1 MDVFLRGLADAFRLL
16 WRLDPALLEI
26 IGLTLRVTLGRWPS
40 PSSSGSARAAAGLA
54 RRLPGRSVL
63 VPIIYTGMGL
73 PPVLVGLFAYLL
85 LSNRGPLG
93 FLGWLFTPTG
103 MVLAQTI
110 IALPLVIGL
119 TMTAVQG
126 VDPRLRTQLLSLGAT
141 RRQVALATLAEARTG
156 GHRRSGRRLRE
167 HHLGGGGGD
176 AGRREH
182 RRGDPGTHHR
192 HRPGDP
198 PGQLRLGAGAG
209 GRPARPGLHHQLR
222 LLPTPGPAGGAMT
235 HAYLLDGVQHCYGSR
250 CVVDVP
256 ALEVRA
262 GEILGIVGP
271 SGAGKSTLLRLLNFL
286 EPPTRGRLT
295 YRGTEVGP
303 EVPLALRREVVTV
316 FQQPV
321 LLRRS
326 VLANVRIGQRLR
338 GLPRSNRD
346 AEQWL
351 QRLGLS
357 DLARAPARTLSA
369 GEAQRV
375 ALAAPSSSTPRWSC
389 STSRPGTSTPTT
401 SGSSRTSSAPRTR
414 IGAPPWSW

>member
-1 MDVFLRGLADAFRLL
+1 
-16 WRLDPALLEI
+16 
-26 IGLTLRVTLGRWPS
+26 
-40 PSSSGSARAAAGLA
+40 
-54 RRLPGRSVL
+54 
-63 VPIIYTGMGL
+63 
-73 PPVLVGLFAYLL
+73 
-85 LSNRGPLG
+85 
-93 FLGWLFTPTG
+93 
-103 MVLAQTI
+103 
-110 IALPLVIGL
+110 
-119 TMTAVQG
+119 
-126 VDPRLRTQLLSLGAT
+126 
-141 RRQVALATLAEARTG
+141 
-156 GHRRSGRRLRE
+156 
-167 HHLGGGGGD
+167 
-176 AGRREH
+176 
-182 RRGDPGTHHR
+182 
-192 HRPGDP
+192 
-198 PGQLRLGAGAG
+198 
-209 GRPARPGLHHQLR
+209 
-222 LLPTPGPAGGAMT
+222 MT

-375 ALAAPSSSTPRWSC
+375 ALARALVVNPKVVLLDEPTGNLDPYNVRLIEDFVRAENADRGTTVVVVTHDIFQARRLAQRTGLMIAGRIIELAETDAFFTSPQQPQTAAFLRGELVDSAAPSQPAPDRAKWRRW
-389 STSRPGTSTPTT
+389 RRLQQG
-401 SGSSRTSSAPRTR
+401 GGGR
-414 IGAPPWSW
+414 